1 MTDLLTC
8 DLEFTISVGYSVRRP
23 IAPDER
29 TSTVTVLAR
38 THASAVDTAVCMV
51 AGRRGVA
58 MVTRADVLECVA

>member
-23 IAPDER
+23 IAPDEP
-29 TSTVTVLAR
+29 TVTVLAR